1 MASVLN
7 VDTIAAKNGT
17 GPVALTKQEAA
28 KAWCHYHQINTPAI
42 KQSLNV
48 SSIADTAT
56 GLATHSFTNNFSYID
71 YAWSGVCCN
80 QNTSITP
87 AGAAS
92 QMGGLYVSGSYPQT
106 TSTIPLY
113 SLINT
118 NTAGGGA
125 GTDFSMDIFNI
136 HGDLA

>member
-1 MASVLN
+1 MSTLK
-7 VDTIAAKNGT
+7 VDTIQST
-17 GPVALTKQEAA
+17 GGDAVTLTKQEAA
-28 KAWCHYHQINTPAI
+28 KAWCHYHQISTPAI
-42 KQSLNV
+42 KQSVNI

-80 QNTSITP
+80 QHNGITP
-87 AGAAS
+87 AGASS

-118 NTAGGGA
+118 NTTGGGS